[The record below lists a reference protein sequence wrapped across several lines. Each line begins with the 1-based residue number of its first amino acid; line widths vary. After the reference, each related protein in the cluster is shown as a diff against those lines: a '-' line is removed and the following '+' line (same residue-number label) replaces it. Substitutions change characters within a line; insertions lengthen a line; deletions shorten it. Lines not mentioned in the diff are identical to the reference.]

1 LIPKDIDKRRPY
13 STSHENLIETSS
25 SHRKNISEKVAGE
38 GEIGYRNS
46 YPINRCDGE
55 YLG

>member
-1 LIPKDIDKRRPY
+1 LIKGRPY
-13 STSHENLIETSS
+13 SRSHENLIEMSS
-25 SHRKNISEKVAGE
+25 SHRKNVSEEVAEE